1 MIYVTFDSDHVK
13 KMDVKCIGCKM
24 EPSSD
29 IDEIFE
35 RLERYR
41 KEKSIFIQVFDA
53 EMIIGKDHLIWAYDK
68 ALRNFD
74 QKTNRADSLEI
85 ETLLWS
91 SGKRQIKNALNKMGI
106 KKSSKNVAI
115 LSDSNISDLL
125 SDMGWEKDD
134 NVLAPSKEKLEKHDI
149 TTEEINSV
157 DEPYDLIYEKMSLS
171 IL

>member
-1 MIYVTFDSDHVK
+1 MN
-13 KMDVKCIGCKM
+13 VKCIGCKM

-68 ALRNFD
+68 ALRSFD
-74 QKTNRADSLEI
+74 QKTNRADSLEM

-91 SGKRQIKNALNKMGI
+91 SGERQIKNALNKMGI

-125 SDMGWEKDD
+125 SEMGWEKDD

-149 TTEEINSV
+149 TIEEINSV
-157 DEPYDLIYEKMSLS
+157 DEPYDLIYEKMSVS